1 MNNFTNVVLGAV
13 VLRGFFGFLC
23 IPALWLFFSGNPILS
38 NFWMIYF
45 FNKGSLV
52 YFPPAFFAS
61 FYYFIFVT
69 ALAIWM
75 ARNKHFLSYA
85 TQISRLF
92 GDEKPIRAIACLM
105 LLCFFIKK
113 TATFYFDAGYFDHQ
127 FFRNLMFPEIF
138 SAQLTHMLL
147 PNTLGFVAAFVLL
160 TYEKSPKLKLIGF
173 ILFLLFTLAS
183 FNYGSRGLVVQCLIL
198 VTCSLYFM
206 DKITKARALLIVTF
220 GTFFVVFMAY
230 PGETFANR
238 ILSLLMRLDV
248 YHIVAQGMSSDVIL
262 DGSVKDFGREVGIVS
277 ANDKNT
283 GVGLPSFYVFYLKG
297 IPLQFSIILSG
308 ILFGSLIGV
317 LLLLVDRTPSIIV
330 PVALCYLFKVVVFWP
345 DMAVYPAI
353 KMLAEVTFLCSCIYI
368 LLALFYHRRRFLNG
382 CFSR

>member
-1 MNNFTNVVLGAV
+1 MNSFTNVVLGAV

-127 FFRNLMFPEIF
+127 FFQILKVFDLRSDMIF
-138 SAQLTHMLL
+138 LLAQNFLDYKQEAVCNEL
-147 PNTLGFVAAFVLL
+147 PN
-160 TYEKSPKLKLIGF
+160 
-173 ILFLLFTLAS
+173 
-183 FNYGSRGLVVQCLIL
+183 
-198 VTCSLYFM
+198 
-206 DKITKARALLIVTF
+206 KI
-220 GTFFVVFMAY
+220 
-230 PGETFANR
+230 
-238 ILSLLMRLDV
+238 
-248 YHIVAQGMSSDVIL
+248 
-262 DGSVKDFGREVGIVS
+262 
-277 ANDKNT
+277 
-283 GVGLPSFYVFYLKG
+283 
-297 IPLQFSIILSG
+297 
-308 ILFGSLIGV
+308 
-317 LLLLVDRTPSIIV
+317 
-330 PVALCYLFKVVVFWP
+330 
-345 DMAVYPAI
+345 
-353 KMLAEVTFLCSCIYI
+353 
-368 LLALFYHRRRFLNG
+368 NG
-382 CFSR
+382 KY